1 MFQYFLALSFQTQII
16 RVGES
21 VVFENGSY
29 HAHNLFGL
37 INQNLILFQIERE
50 FAKFWFR

>member
-29 HAHNLFGL
+29 HAHNLLGL
-37 INQNLILFQIERE
+37 INQNFILF
-50 FAKFWFR
+50 